1 MEVVWY
7 KIIPRCSRWNCAI
20 LLNQLSIKRHGILS
34 PLGVFINI
42 IGQSAPCCFNSV
54 WTFFPFT
61 QWSQWT
67 YSQHTSAVLPR
78 VSFTKV
84 KHRPDLRFK
93 VIQCFILL
101 QFRSSY
107 TDTISYYVKTNCASN
122 LLFNFSFAILR
133 FLVNCSGLAIET
145 LCKPHGDLFG
155 RNVSQLQTS
164 FIPLCKISLFEALQ
178 TSSVYLDSF
187 YTHCTHDSTVRK
199 LASNKLEVLL
209 SK

>member
-1 MEVVWY
+1 
-7 KIIPRCSRWNCAI
+7 
-20 LLNQLSIKRHGILS
+20 LNQLSIKRHRILS

-54 WTFFPFT
+54 WTFFPFA

-67 YSQHTSAVLPR
+67 DSQHTSAVLPR
-78 VSFTKV
+78 ISFTKV
-84 KHRPDLRFK
+84 KHRTDRRFQ
-93 VIQCFILL
+93 VILCFVLL

-107 TDTISYYVKTNCASN
+107 TDTISYYVNTNCASN
-122 LLFNFSFAILR
+122 LLFNFSFALLR

-155 RNVSQLQTS
+155 RNVTRHQTGYILLCIRSLLQALHTS
-164 FIPLCKISLFEALQ
+164 CG
-178 TSSVYLDSF
+178 YLDSF
-187 YTHCTHDSTVRK
+187 YTHCTHQHTVRK
-199 LASNKLEVLL
+199 LACNKLEVLV